1 VSVVGEVYKP
11 EDFVKGKRKH
21 SDLSPGLGEITPN
34 TLQDVIREIR
44 LLKAEVEKI
53 KRVLIAN
60 GLAVEGE
67 L

>member
-1 VSVVGEVYKP
+1 MGEVYKP
-11 EDFVKGKRKH
+11 EDFVAGKRKP
-21 SDLSPGLGEITPN
+21 SDLSPGLGEISPN

-44 LLKAEVEKI
+44 LLNAEVEKI

>member
-1 VSVVGEVYKP
+1 MGEVYKP
-11 EDFVKGKRKH
+11 EDFVAVNRKP
-21 SDLSPGLGEITPN
+21 SDLSPRLGEISPN

-53 KRVLIAN
+53 KRVLVAN
-60 GLAVEGE
+60 GLSVEGE